1 MWYEISYHLRKG
13 SSSKKPVKP
22 GCAQSERK
30 YGRIQAMPTA
40 LEALEILV
48 RCESPTEDLAACN
61 EVMGLASD
69 IAQKVLS
76 GPAQIRQINGR
87 PVFWFGADKPEIL
100 LLGHL
105 DTVWPKGSFAPLW
118 EVNGDVARGPGIF
131 DMKAGFIQALFAL
144 KGITGSVALV
154 ATSDEESGSATSK
167 ELIKELSKSAKAVLV
182 LEAAIDGKVKI
193 GRKGTAMYQVIVHG
207 RASHAGLEPEKGVNA
222 TTEMAHIV
230 LELSKLESA
239 EHGTTVVPTVLRSGN
254 TTNTVPDHAVLDIDI
269 RSFSQADL
277 TRVDESIRALK
288 PTNKDARIEISGGL
302 NRPPLEP
309 SSTQYLYER
318 AEKVA
323 EKLGM
328 TLDGASVGGASDG
341 NFAAAAGAQVLD
353 GLGAVGSGAHALS
366 EWVSIS
372 AIDERILFLHNFIEE
387 LLND

>member
-1 MWYEISYHLRKG
+1 
-13 SSSKKPVKP
+13 
-22 GCAQSERK
+22 
-30 YGRIQAMPTA
+30 MPTA

-144 KGITGSVALV
+144 KGIEGSVALV

-167 ELIKELSKSAKAVLV
+167 ELIKELSKGAKAVLV

-230 LELSKLESA
+230 LKLSKLESA

-328 TLDGASVGGASDG
+328 TLGGASVGGASDG

-372 AIDERILFLHNFIEE
+372 GIDERIHFLHNFIEE